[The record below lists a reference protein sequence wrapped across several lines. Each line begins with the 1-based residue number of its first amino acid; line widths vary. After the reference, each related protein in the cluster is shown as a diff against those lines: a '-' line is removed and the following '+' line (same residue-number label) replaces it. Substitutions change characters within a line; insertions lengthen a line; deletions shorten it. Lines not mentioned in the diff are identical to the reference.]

1 MNDKNNTV
9 LVRVP
14 YRPAD
19 GWTAENSRIFG
30 DPLFSEVAMMQY
42 VRAHTGI
49 SVPRII
55 HHSVEVDSGVVGSPY
70 IIMTKVDAAL
80 SSIGDD
86 MEDSKREIVESRV
99 CRF

>member
-1 MNDKNNTV
+1 MLSFRLNDKNDTV
-9 LVRVP
+9 LVCVP

-19 GWTAENSRIFG
+19 GWTAENSRIFA

-42 VRAHTGI
+42 VRAHTNI

-70 IIMTKVDAAL
+70 IIMIKVDGVAL
-80 SSIGDD
+80 SSI
-86 MEDSKREIVESRV
+86 
-99 CRF
+99 